1 MSNRDDNVNVGR
13 RRFLQAGAALGAAGV
28 LGPYINLARAAD
40 SVKIGM
46 LDPQTGTYA
55 ALGTNEING
64 ARMAVDQLNA
74 KNGILGRKVE
84 LLVEDTAA
92 DVGTAVQKT
101 NKLVDRDQVDLLMG
115 AVSSAVALAISQAAH
130 QKNKVYMVT
139 GGHTDGVTGAQCRWN
154 TFRICTTTWM
164 LAAGVAKTLANNFGK
179 RWYFITPDYAFGH
192 TEQAAFAKL
201 NKQMG
206 GEVLGNALAPLGT
219 TDFSSYLIKA
229 KSANPDVLIVLQAGN
244 DLVNCLK
251 QASEFGM
258 TKSTNIA
265 GGLMELEVLQSL
277 PASARLGWWTFEW
290 WWDQPDTP
298 HVKEFVAAYRKK
310 HDSYPTA
317 RSWFGFAGMHSL
329 ALAAEKAGSM
339 NQIQIAK
346 SLEGLTLP
354 PEVALEPHNPTI
366 RAGDHQLLATAF
378 PGQVKSDGK
387 YPDLFNVARMVPG
400 KDIALSVSED
410 ECQMAYPS

>member
-1 MSNRDDNVNVGR
+1 MAKKHNVNIGR
-13 RRFLQAGAALGAAGV
+13 RQTLKTGAVLGAASV
-28 LGPYINLARAAD
+28 LGPYVNVSRAAD
-40 SVKIGM
+40 TIKIGM

-55 ALGTNEING
+55 ALGGNEING
-64 ARMAVDQLNA
+64 AHMALEQLNA
-74 KNGILGRKVE
+74 KNGILGRQVE

-101 NKLVDRDQVDLLMG
+101 NKLVDRDNVDLLMG
-115 AVSSAVALAISQAAH
+115 AVSSAVALAISQAAS
-130 QKNKVYMVT
+130 QKGKVYMVT
-139 GGHTDGVTGAQCRWN
+139 GGHTDGVTGKQCRWN

-164 LAAGVAKTLANNFGK
+164 LAAGIAKTLADKFGK
-179 RWYFITPDYAFGH
+179 KWYFITPDYAFGH

-206 GEVLGNALAPLGT
+206 GQVLGNALAPLGT

-229 KSANPDVLIVLQAGN
+229 KSANPDVLVVLQAGN

-265 GGLMELEVLQSL
+265 GGLMELEVLKAL
-277 PASARLGWWTFEW
+277 PDPARLGWWTFEW
-290 WWDQPDTP
+290 WWNQPDTP
-298 HVKEFVAAYRKK
+298 HVKDFVDAYRKK
-310 HDSYPTA
+310 YNSYPTA
-317 RSWFGFAGMHSL
+317 RSWFGFAGVHAL
-329 ALAAEKAGSM
+329 ALGAEKAGTVDQM
-339 NQIQIAK
+339 KIAK
-346 SLEGLTLP
+346 ALEGLTLP
-354 PEVALEPHNPTI
+354 PEVALEPNDPTI
-366 RAGDHQLLATAF
+366 RAGDHQLLGSAF

-387 YPDLFNVARMVPG
+387 YPDLFDVARIVPG

-410 ECQMAYPS
+410 GCKIVYPS